1 MSWLTDWRALASRIQ
16 GLINAG
22 TFFFRAQH
30 HSSEDARSVKKKV
43 LLKSAK
49 NIFDELTKFSSDYN
63 SILPTNASQ
72 SLKRFLSDPD
82 IKALD
87 FTPSHSGMI
96 SANVQ
101 FALTSLSAFCSEFT
115 YLLAD
120 TQAIARRIT
129 ERTFIHLQRTLMVDS
144 EIQRKWIQAFEERT
158 ESACEKLGAIHLL
171 SHGIWAFK
179 ANAVKWQTD
188 LVLNEPLPSLSI
200 VENSVDA
207 LVLTEWKLVKEE
219 KELTNK
225 IKEAKKQTESYSKGV
240 LGGIE
245 LANYRYLIMVSEKTM
260 KMPDNLIDGIVT
272 YRHIN
277 IAVNP
282 AVPSV
287 EAKESK

>member
-1 MSWLTDWRALASRIQ
+1 MSWLTDWRALDSRIQ

-22 TFFFRAQH
+22 TFFFKAQG
-30 HSSEDARSVKKKV
+30 HSSEDAKSVKKKV
-43 LLKSAK
+43 LLKGAENIIGELAK
-49 NIFDELTKFSSDYN
+49 FLSDYN
-63 SILPTNASQ
+63 SILPVNASQ
-72 SLKRFLSDPD
+72 SLERFLNDPD

-87 FTPSHSGMI
+87 FTPSQDGMI

-115 YLLAD
+115 YLLTD

-129 ERTFIHLQRTLMVDS
+129 ERAFIHLQRTLMVDS
-144 EIQRKWIQAFEERT
+144 EVQRKWKQAFEEHT
-158 ESACEKLGAIHLL
+158 EPTCEKLGAIHLL

-179 ANAVKWQTD
+179 AAAIGGQTD
-188 LVLNEPLPSLSI
+188 LALNEPLPSLSMI
-200 VENSVDA
+200 ESSADA
-207 LVLTEWKLVKEE
+207 LVLTEWKLVKKE
-219 KELTNK
+219 KELINK
-225 IKEAKKQTESYSKGV
+225 IKEAKKQTENYSKGV

-287 EAKESK
+287 EAKKSK

>member
-22 TFFFRAQH
+22 TFFFMAQH
-30 HSSEDARSVKKKV
+30 HSSEDASSVKKKV

-49 NIFDELTKFSSDYN
+49 NIFNELAKFLSDYN
-63 SILPTNASQ
+63 TILPTNASQ
-72 SLKRFLSDPD
+72 SLERFLNDPD
-82 IKALD
+82 IKGLD
-87 FTPSHSGMI
+87 FTPSQSGMI

-129 ERTFIHLQRTLMVDS
+129 ERAFIHLQRTLMVDS
-144 EIQRKWIQAFEERT
+144 EIQRKWKQAFEEST
-158 ESACEKLGAIHLL
+158 EPACEKLGAIHLL

-179 ANAVKWQTD
+179 ADAIRGQTD

-200 VENSVDA
+200 IENSADA

-225 IKEAKKQTESYSKGV
+225 IKAAKKQTENYSKGV

-245 LANYRYLIMVSEKTM
+245 LANYRYLIMVSVKTM

-282 AVPSV
+282 AIPSV